1 MKKLRKAYI
10 ALIMAFLY
18 APIVLL
24 ILYSFNDSKSRANWG
39 GFTLRWYK
47 ELFSDAAIM
56 SALSTTLSVGLLAA
70 VFSTLLGTVGAIALY
85 QMKRLPRKTLLSIVN
100 LPMLNSEVVTG
111 VSLMLLYAMANIQL
125 GYLTLL
131 LSHIA
136 FCVPYVVLSVMPKLR
151 QIDPNLAEAAQD
163 LGATPMQGFFKV
175 ILPDIMPGVFSG
187 FVMALTMSI
196 DDFVVSFFT
205 TGSGV
210 SNLSITIYTMAKR
223 GISPKINALSTII
236 FACVFVLLIG
246 LNLRDFRKDGR
257 GQSRRS
263 RTAFLWNLQ
272 QRMLFMHDF
281 PTPDVWLAHRV
292 SYGETDTMGYLYYA
306 EYLHLFE
313 RSRSEY
319 IRQMGMSYAEVERL
333 GIMLPVR
340 EAQCRYRRPARYDDL
355 IHIRAGIAE
364 VRRASLVFVYN
375 VMDAER
381 KTLLAEGMTEHA
393 CTGRDGRPVRPPEW
407 FVKLMRGEPF
417 QIPE

>member
-125 GYLTLL
+125 
-131 LSHIA
+131 SHIA

-246 LNLRDFRKDGR
+246 LNLRDFRRDGR
-257 GQSRRS
+257 GQKK
-263 RTAFLWNLQ
+263 L
-272 QRMLFMHDF
+272 
-281 PTPDVWLAHRV
+281 
-292 SYGETDTMGYLYYA
+292 
-306 EYLHLFE
+306 
-313 RSRSEY
+313 
-319 IRQMGMSYAEVERL
+319 
-333 GIMLPVR
+333 
-340 EAQCRYRRPARYDDL
+340 
-355 IHIRAGIAE
+355 
-364 VRRASLVFVYN
+364 
-375 VMDAER
+375 
-381 KTLLAEGMTEHA
+381 
-393 CTGRDGRPVRPPEW
+393 DG
-407 FVKLMRGEPF
+407 VK
-417 QIPE
+417 IPY

>member
-85 QMKRLPRKTLLSIVN
+85 QMKRGPRKALLSIVN

-187 FVMALTMSI
+187 FIMALTMSI
-196 DDFVVSFFT
+196 DDFVISYFT
-205 TGSGV
+205 AGSTTA
-210 SNLSITIYTMAKR
+210 NLAMRIYAMTKKR
-223 GISPKINALSTII
+223 ISPEVNAISTLL
-236 FACVFVLLIG
+236 FATVLILLIVI
-246 LNLRDFRKDGR
+246 NLREASQEKAARKL
-257 GQSRRS
+257 RR
-263 RTAFLWNLQ
+263 
-272 QRMLFMHDF
+272 
-281 PTPDVWLAHRV
+281 
-292 SYGETDTMGYLYYA
+292 
-306 EYLHLFE
+306 
-313 RSRSEY
+313 
-319 IRQMGMSYAEVERL
+319 
-333 GIMLPVR
+333 
-340 EAQCRYRRPARYDDL
+340 
-355 IHIRAGIAE
+355 
-364 VRRASLVFVYN
+364 
-375 VMDAER
+375 
-381 KTLLAEGMTEHA
+381 
-393 CTGRDGRPVRPPEW
+393 
-407 FVKLMRGEPF
+407 
-417 QIPE
+417 